1 MTKNSKRRQQK
12 LDSSLD
18 RSRQEL
24 EREIELLKLEN
35 AYLKKLKAFQ
45 KNPDAF
51 LEKHKQQWP
60 TNSKK
65 KDSN

>member
-1 MTKNSKRRQQK
+1 MTKKSKKQQLK
-12 LDSSLD
+12 PGTSAD

-45 KNPDAF
+45 KNPDVF
-51 LEKHKQQWP
+51 LEKHKQQWH
-60 TNSKK
+60 TNLKK